1 MVAAD
6 EAVAVEFFD
15 QFEHTIDDK
24 GRLVLPSAYRDEFAA
39 GGFVTY
45 LGVSAALFTK
55 DGWEKYQRRL
65 ELSGTFS
72 REEMQ
77 ILRSYASP
85 FRLDSQNRIPIGAKL
100 RSLVGIDRAVTI
112 VGSGSHAAIYAR
124 DKWEE
129 LEARVFGADDSGVT
143 LADKF
148 ADLGFL

>member
-1 MVAAD
+1 M
-6 EAVAVEFFD
+6 AVEFFD

-24 GRLVLPSAYRDEFAA
+24 GRLVLPSAYRDAFAT

-45 LGVSAALFTK
+45 LGTSAALFTS

-72 REEMQ
+72 REELQ

-85 FRLDSQNRIPIGAKL
+85 FRQDSQHRIPIGAKL
-100 RSLVGIDRAVTI
+100 RGLVGIDRAVTI

-124 DKWEE
+124 HVWEE
-129 LEARVFGADDSGVT
+129 MEARVLGPDAAGVT

-148 ADLGFL
+148 STLDFL

>member
-1 MVAAD
+1 MAAS

-24 GRLVLPSAYRDEFAA
+24 GRLVLPSAYRDAFAN
-39 GGFVTY
+39 GGFVAY
-45 LGVSAALFTK
+45 LGPSAGLFTR

-65 ELSGTFS
+65 ELSEAFS
-72 REEMQ
+72 REELQ

-85 FRLDSQNRIPIGAKL
+85 FRPDSQHRIPIGAKL
-100 RSLVGIDRAVTI
+100 RGLVGIDRAVTI

-124 DKWEE
+124 DRWEA
-129 LEARVFGADDSGVT
+129 LETRLLGPDESGVT

-148 ADLGFL
+148 SNLGFL